1 MQVFSY
7 KIQNQPDI
15 LRSGTNFLAEG
26 TNTET
31 IYKEKFQNELIEPKK
46 LYTYI
51 QYYDYLKKWE
61 FLLKKMLFLSVLLFM
76 FPLVSFANDLNEDE
90 GVDSPKFTYEDY
102 PFHTP

>member
-1 MQVFSY
+1 LQVFSY

-51 QYYDYLKKWE
+51 QYYDII
-61 FLLKKMLFLSVLLFM
+61 
-76 FPLVSFANDLNEDE
+76 
-90 GVDSPKFTYEDY
+90 
-102 PFHTP
+102 